1 MGESSATALKTNI
14 ESMKLFVVLSLASV
28 AIGGMDYE
36 MTQKW
41 QKLKAMESCW
51 GEENMK
57 LVMVDMKKAIAK
69 CSHEDAPELS
79 LPPYRSAYRF
89 TNTMINKGDE
99 YEHINDMATMFA
111 KMMSQMKKNRNSYSP
126 YSLYNSNSHHGNSN
140 MDKMKMMMKMMK
152 MSNMMN
158 DNQDYSSS
166 SYSSDDAFDMFSEMF
181 DGSDRM
187 DNYRSSYDN
196 KNQMGRMS
204 HFKNMFNSMRF
215 KRAAG
220 DNLDLGDRL
229 VEKLAEQ
236 KHHMEAKIGNMTCV
250 MRELNVL
257 DASNNI
263 DVQAM
268 KRDIQKYTMP
278 SEWFKTKYEHLLD
291 TCYEMATNLPAEI
304 AENSVV
310 TGETFGTVK
319 LGEVKMFTKCC
330 EKAKTKLESNF
341 GPMEDI
347 LQETQLTEHE
357 FFPLVMQLLHGKE
370 MDYMTGGMCCKPN
383 YQPSSMLATISKVL
397 LPGLNPS

>member
-1 MGESSATALKTNI
+1 MGQSSATALKTNRDN
-14 ESMKLFVVLSLASV
+14 MKLLVVLSLTSV
-28 AIGGMDYE
+28 ALGGMDYE
-36 MTQKW
+36 MVQKW

-79 LPPYRSAYRF
+79 LPPYRSSYRF
-89 TNTMINKGDE
+89 VNTMINKGDN
-99 YEHINDMATMFA
+99 YENINDMATMF
-111 KMMSQMKKNRNSYSP
+111 
-126 YSLYNSNSHHGNSN
+126 
-140 MDKMKMMMKMMK
+140 DKMRMMMKMMK

-158 DNQDYSSS
+158 DHSSS
-166 SYSSDDAFDMFSEMF
+166 SYHSDDNDMYDMFSEMF
-181 DGSDRM
+181 DSSSDRM
-187 DNYRSSYDN
+187 DNYRSSDYS
-196 KNQMGRMS
+196 NQMGRMS
-204 HFKNMFNSMRF
+204 HFKNMFNNMRY

-236 KHHMEAKIGNMTCV
+236 KHQMEAKIGNMTCV
-250 MRELNVL
+250 MKELNVL

-263 DVQAM
+263 DIQAM

-278 SEWFKTKYEHLLD
+278 SEWFKNKYEHLLD
-291 TCYEMATNLPAEI
+291 TCYEMATNLCMHQDI
-304 AENSVV
+304 KKKV
-310 TGETFGTVK
+310 
-319 LGEVKMFTKCC
+319 
-330 EKAKTKLESNF
+330 ESNF

-370 MDYMTGGMCCKPN
+370 MDYMTGGM
-383 YQPSSMLATISKVL
+383 
-397 LPGLNPS
+397 

>member
-1 MGESSATALKTNI
+1 MI
-14 ESMKLFVVLSLASV
+14 
-28 AIGGMDYE
+28 
-36 MTQKW
+36 QKW

-89 TNTMINKGDE
+89 TNTMINKGDD

-111 KMMSQMKKNRNSYSP
+111 RMMHQMKKNRNSFSP
-126 YSLYNSNSHHGNSN
+126 YSAMSSNSHHGDSK
-140 MDKMKMMMKMMK
+140 MDTMKMMMQMMK
-152 MSNMMN
+152 MKNMMKN
-158 DNQDYSSS
+158 DDYSSS
-166 SYSSDDAFDMFSEMF
+166 SYNSDNAFDMFS
-181 DGSDRM
+181 D
-187 DNYRSSYDN
+187 
-196 KNQMGRMS
+196 
-204 HFKNMFNSMRF
+204 MRF

-236 KHHMEAKIGNMTCV
+236 KHRMEAKIGNMTCV

-278 SEWFKTKYEHLLD
+278 SEWFKNKYEHLLD

-304 AENSVV
+304 AENSVI
-310 TGETFGTVK
+310 TGETF
-319 LGEVKMFTKCC
+319 
-330 EKAKTKLESNF
+330 
-341 GPMEDI
+341 
-347 LQETQLTEHE
+347 
-357 FFPLVMQLLHGKE
+357 
-370 MDYMTGGMCCKPN
+370 
-383 YQPSSMLATISKVL
+383 
-397 LPGLNPS
+397 

>member
-1 MGESSATALKTNI
+1 
-14 ESMKLFVVLSLASV
+14 MKLFVVLALASV
-28 AIGGMDYE
+28 ALGGMDYE

-79 LPPYRSAYRF
+79 LPPYRSSYRF
-89 TNTMINKGDE
+89 VNTMINKGDN
-99 YEHINDMATMFA
+99 YENINDMATMFA
-111 KMMSQMKKNRNSYSP
+111 KMMHEMKNRNSNYQVNSYSR
-126 YSLYNSNSHHGNSN
+126 HGDNK
-140 MDKMKMMMKMMK
+140 MDKMRMMMKMMK

-158 DNQDYSSS
+158 DHSSS
-166 SYSSDDAFDMFSEMF
+166 SYRSDDNDMYDMFSEMF
-181 DGSDRM
+181 DSSSDRM
-187 DNYRSSYDN
+187 DNYRSSDYS
-196 KNQMGRMS
+196 NQMGRMS
-204 HFKNMFNSMRF
+204 HFKNMFNNMRY

-250 MRELNVL
+250 MKELNVL

-278 SEWFKTKYEHLLD
+278 SEWFKNKYEHLLD
-291 TCYEMATNLPAEI
+291 TCYEMATNLPADI

-310 TGETFGTVK
+310 TGDSFGTVK

-330 EKAKTKLESNF
+330 EKAKTKLCMHQDIKKKVESNF

-370 MDYMTGGMCCKPN
+370 MDYMTGGM
-383 YQPSSMLATISKVL
+383 
-397 LPGLNPS
+397 

>member
-1 MGESSATALKTNI
+1 
-14 ESMKLFVVLSLASV
+14 MKLFVVLALVSV
-28 AIGGMDYE
+28 ALGGMDYE

-57 LVMVDMKKAIAK
+57 LVMVGMKKAIAK

-89 TNTMINKGDE
+89 TNTMINKGNS
-99 YEHINDMATMFA
+99 YEHVNDMATMFA
-111 KMMSQMKKNRNSYSP
+111 KMMYEMKNRNHNNYNTYS
-126 YSLYNSNSHHGNSN
+126 SNSHHGDSK
-140 MDKMKMMMKMMK
+140 MDKMRMMMKMMK
-152 MSNMMN
+152 MSNMM
-158 DNQDYSSS
+158 DDYPSS
-166 SYSSDDAFDMFSEMF
+166 SYSSDDSAFDMFSDMF
-181 DGSDRM
+181 DSSDRM
-187 DNYRSSYDN
+187 DNYRSSSDY
-196 KNQMGRMS
+196 KNPMGRMS
-204 HFKNMFNSMRF
+204 QFKNMFNSMRF

-278 SEWFKTKYEHLLD
+278 SEWFKNKYEHLLD
-291 TCYEMATNLPAEI
+291 TCYEMATNLPADI
-304 AENSVV
+304 ADNSVV
-310 TGETFGTVK
+310 TGDTFGTVK

-330 EKAKTKLESNF
+330 EKAKTKLCMHQDIKNKVESNF

-370 MDYMTGGMCCKPN
+370 MDYMTGGM
-383 YQPSSMLATISKVL
+383 
-397 LPGLNPS
+397 

>member
-1 MGESSATALKTNI
+1 MGSSATALKTNRDN
-14 ESMKLFVVLSLASV
+14 MKLLVVLSLTSV
-28 AIGGMDYE
+28 ALGGMDYE
-36 MTQKW
+36 MVQKW

-79 LPPYRSAYRF
+79 LPPYRSSYRF
-89 TNTMINKGDE
+89 VNTMINKGD
-99 YEHINDMATMFA
+99 N
-111 KMMSQMKKNRNSYSP
+111 NV
-126 YSLYNSNSHHGNSN
+126 
-140 MDKMKMMMKMMK
+140 DKMRMMMKMMK
-152 MSNMMN
+152 MSNMMS
-158 DNQDYSSS
+158 DHSSS
-166 SYSSDDAFDMFSEMF
+166 SYHSDDNDMYDMFSEML
-181 DGSDRM
+181 DSSSDRT
-187 DNYRSSYDN
+187 DNYRSSDYS
-196 KNQMGRMS
+196 NQMGRMS
-204 HFKNMFNSMRF
+204 HFKNMFNNMRY

-250 MRELNVL
+250 MKELNVL

-268 KRDIQKYTMP
+268 KRDIQKYTMS
-278 SEWFKTKYEHLLD
+278 SEWFKNKYEHLLV
-291 TCYEMATNLPAEI
+291 TCYEMATNLPADI
-304 AENSVV
+304 SENSVV
-310 TGETFGTVK
+310 TGDSFGTVK

-330 EKAKTKLESNF
+330 EKAKTKLCMHQDIKKKVESNF

-370 MDYMTGGMCCKPN
+370 MDYMTGG
-383 YQPSSMLATISKVL
+383 L
-397 LPGLNPS
+397 

>member
-1 MGESSATALKTNI
+1 MGQSSATALKTNI
-14 ESMKLFVVLSLASV
+14 ENMKLFVVLALVSV
-28 AIGGMDYE
+28 ALGGMDYE
-36 MTQKW
+36 MVQKW

-89 TNTMINKGDE
+89 TNTMINKGDD

-111 KMMSQMKKNRNSYSP
+111 KMMHQMKRNRNTFSP
-126 YSLYNSNSHHGNSN
+126 YSAMSSNSHHGDSK
-140 MDKMKMMMKMMK
+140 MDTMKMMMQMMK
-152 MSNMMN
+152 MKNMMKN
-158 DNQDYSSS
+158 NDYSSS
-166 SYSSDDAFDMFSEMF
+166 SYDSDNAFDMFSDMF
-181 DGSDRM
+181 DSYEQQSNYKSSSDY
-187 DNYRSSYDN
+187 N
-196 KNQMGRMS
+196 NQMGRMS
-204 HFKNMFNSMRF
+204 QFKNMFNSMRF

-236 KHHMEAKIGNMTCV
+236 KHQMEAKIGNMTCV
-250 MRELNVL
+250 MRELNLL
-257 DASNNI
+257 DA
-263 DVQAM
+263 
-268 KRDIQKYTMP
+268 
-278 SEWFKTKYEHLLD
+278 
-291 TCYEMATNLPAEI
+291 CYEMATNLPAEI

-330 EKAKTKLESNF
+330 EKAKTKLCMHQDIKNKVESNF

-370 MDYMTGGMCCKPN
+370 MDYMTGGM
-383 YQPSSMLATISKVL
+383 
-397 LPGLNPS
+397 

>member
-1 MGESSATALKTNI
+1 MG
-14 ESMKLFVVLSLASV
+14 VLSLASV

-36 MTQKW
+36 MVQKW

-89 TNTMINKGDE
+89 TNTM
-99 YEHINDMATMFA
+99 FA

-126 YSLYNSNSHHGNSN
+126 YSSYNSNSHHGNSN

-181 DGSDRM
+181 DSSDRM

-263 DVQAM
+263 DIQAM
-268 KRDIQKYTMP
+268 KRDT
-278 SEWFKTKYEHLLD
+278 E
-291 TCYEMATNLPAEI
+291 
-304 AENSVV
+304 
-310 TGETFGTVK
+310 
-319 LGEVKMFTKCC
+319 MFTKCC
-330 EKAKTKLESNF
+330 EKAKTKLCMHQDIKNKVESNF

-370 MDYMTGGMCCKPN
+370 MDYMTSGM
-383 YQPSSMLATISKVL
+383 
-397 LPGLNPS
+397 

>member
-1 MGESSATALKTNI
+1 
-14 ESMKLFVVLSLASV
+14 
-28 AIGGMDYE
+28 
-36 MTQKW
+36 
-41 QKLKAMESCW
+41 
-51 GEENMK
+51 
-57 LVMVDMKKAIAK
+57 MKKAIAK

-89 TNTMINKGDE
+89 TNTMINKGDQ

-111 KMMSQMKKNRNSYSP
+111 KMMSQMKKNR
-126 YSLYNSNSHHGNSN
+126 NSHHGNSN

-196 KNQMGRMS
+196 KNQMGCMS

-229 VEKLAEQ
+229 VEELAEQ

-263 DVQAM
+263 DIQAM
-268 KRDIQKYTMP
+268 KRDTQK
-278 SEWFKTKYEHLLD
+278 
-291 TCYEMATNLPAEI
+291 YEMATNLPAEI

-330 EKAKTKLESNF
+330 EKAKTKLC
-341 GPMEDI
+341 MH
-347 LQETQLTEHE
+347 Q
-357 FFPLVMQLLHGKE
+357 
-370 MDYMTGGMCCKPN
+370 
-383 YQPSSMLATISKVL
+383 
-397 LPGLNPS
+397 

>member
-1 MGESSATALKTNI
+1 
-14 ESMKLFVVLSLASV
+14 MKLFVVLSLASV

-36 MTQKW
+36 MVQKW

-89 TNTMINKGDE
+89 TNTMINKGDQ

-126 YSLYNSNSHHGNSN
+126 YSSYNSNSHHGNSN
-140 MDKMKMMMKMMK
+140 MDKMKMMMKMMSQMKKNRNSNSPYSSYNSNSHHGNSNMDMMKMMMKMMK
-152 MSNMMN
+152 MSN
-158 DNQDYSSS
+158 NQDYSSS

-263 DVQAM
+263 DIQAM
-268 KRDIQKYTMP
+268 KRDTQKYTMP
-278 SEWFKTKYEHLLD
+278 SEWFKTKY
-291 TCYEMATNLPAEI
+291 
-304 AENSVV
+304 V
-310 TGETFGTVK
+310 
-319 LGEVKMFTKCC
+319 
-330 EKAKTKLESNF
+330 
-341 GPMEDI
+341 
-347 LQETQLTEHE
+347 
-357 FFPLVMQLLHGKE
+357 
-370 MDYMTGGMCCKPN
+370 
-383 YQPSSMLATISKVL
+383 
-397 LPGLNPS
+397 